1 MSIDNKYSNAL
12 YTSAKNNKWVGIAAK
27 LGASNLIW
35 LMFGFALAS
44 GGPTG
49 MLYVFPPLLLA
60 WGISLLI
67 SEIVKRPRPFQAF
80 GFEPLIDLAVKTGSF
95 PSEHTTIAFALAAMF
110 LQNTVLTIVFLIAA
124 VIVGLSRVAVG
135 VHYLSDVLV
144 GGVIGFL
151 VGRAVVIAIILVN
164 LDLLCEIILENS
176 FIVFFF
182 IYTFYLFIFLFFLNE
197 QFHVFLYWSALTGQ
211 KRQKKNKHSSHNE
224 TINHYTNTDKRKI

>member
-1 MSIDNKYSNAL
+1 MSFDTKYSNAL
-12 YTSAKNNKWVGIAAK
+12 YTSASKNKWISLVAK

-44 GGPTG
+44 GGPEG
-49 MLYVFPPLLLA
+49 MFYVFPPILLA

-80 GFEPLIDLAVKTGSF
+80 GFKPLIELAVKTGSF

-110 LQNTVLTIVFLIAA
+110 YQNTVLTIAFLIVA

-144 GGVIGFL
+144 GGLIGFL
-151 VGRAVVIAIILVN
+151 IGRAVVIAVM
-164 LDLLCEIILENS
+164 
-176 FIVFFF
+176 
-182 IYTFYLFIFLFFLNE
+182 LFF
-197 QFHVFLYWSALTGQ
+197 
-211 KRQKKNKHSSHNE
+211 
-224 TINHYTNTDKRKI
+224 